1 VIPVPSGAG
10 AVLIHAEEGRDC
22 RVVLGVLRLADKVLE
37 VAIDLAVQEVANCA
51 LDRCAVASPAWAV
64 HTIRKHIT
72 PEEPWRS
79 T

>member
-1 VIPVPSGAG
+1 VNPK
-10 AVLIHAEEGRDC
+10 
-22 RVVLGVLRLADKVLE
+22 RVVLGVLRLADKAHK

-51 LDRCAVASPAWAV
+51 LDRCAAASSASTV

-72 PEEPWRS
+72 PEEPWRG

>member
-37 VAIDLAVQEVANCA
+37 VAIDLAVQEVASCA
-51 LDRCAVASPAWAV
+51 LDRCAVE
-64 HTIRKHIT
+64 KHL
-72 PEEPWRS
+72 RG
-79 T
+79 